1 MKSRLLYN
9 WTWVRAAYLVIGVL
23 VILQAASAD
32 QWWGLAL
39 GIYVAAMG
47 LFSFG
52 CAAGNCAGSN
62 CALEPDRDQE
72 IRE

>member
-1 MKSRLLYN
+1 MKNSFLKN
-9 WTWVRAAYLVIGVL
+9 WTWVRAAYLIIGML
-23 VILQAASAD
+23 IIFQAASAA

-52 CAAGNCAGSN
+52 CAAGNCTGTN

-72 IRE
+72 LRK